1 MHCYFDQLVFRS
13 EVGDASEPSVT
24 DVVEISKDQGFAT
37 VPGVDPFPAGRL
49 DQDTDIMRRQ
59 REGMYASKTGAG
71 TLARDQEARIRHL
84 HETPDYCLNHQQAR
98 RRPVRLGRE

>member
-1 MHCYFDQLVFRS
+1 MHCYFGQLVFRP

-24 DVVEISKDQGFAT
+24 DVVGISKDQGFAT
-37 VPGVDPFPAGRL
+37 VPGADPFPGGRL

-59 REGMYASKTGAG
+59 REGMYASQTGAE

-84 HETPDYCLNHQQAR
+84 HETPDYCLNHEQACR
-98 RRPVRLGRE
+98 RAVRPGRE